1 MAARGRPKAE
11 LVLSGG
17 ERRTLE
23 EWAAWTGGGRLA
35 LRARIVLASAEGL
48 SNRDV
53 ATKLEVGPHTAG
65 KWRARFVDRRLAGLL
80 DGPRS
85 GAGRRITA
93 AQADAVLAR
102 TLQTAPPAGAGLW
115 STRAMAAAVGLNQT
129 AVSRLWRAAGLRPH
143 QVATWRLFQDPR
155 FAATVRLVAGLR
167 SAAGDRILALA
178 TEPVGPGQP
187 GSHPGPRSVAPTGPA
202 PTGPAPT
209 GPAPTGPAPTGPVPT
224 GPAPVDP
231 APTGLAPT
239 NLTPGGAVG
248 EVLDF
253 LAALDARVPSEWEVH
268 VACIGRTARG
278 HPAVR
283 AWLGAHPRFHLH
295 PVPVAQS
302 WQRLLD
308 RWAGRP
314 APDVQRRRSA
324 VTPQEKPI
332 PLLATST
339 TSPGESRP
347 SSISSARARNGS
359 EPPMCP

>member
-187 GSHPGPRSVAPTGPA
+187 GPPSGPRSVAPT
-202 PTGPAPT
+202 
-209 GPAPTGPAPTGPVPT
+209 
-224 GPAPVDP
+224 
-231 APTGLAPT
+231 
-239 NLTPGGAVG
+239 
-248 EVLDF
+248 
-253 LAALDARVPSEWEVH
+253 
-268 VACIGRTARG
+268 
-278 HPAVR
+278 
-283 AWLGAHPRFHLH
+283 
-295 PVPVAQS
+295 
-302 WQRLLD
+302 
-308 RWAGRP
+308 
-314 APDVQRRRSA
+314 
-324 VTPQEKPI
+324 
-332 PLLATST
+332 
-339 TSPGESRP
+339 
-347 SSISSARARNGS
+347 
-359 EPPMCP
+359 